1 MATTGLPPPPSN
13 DPPGS
18 YAWVE
23 WYRQLRLYI
32 STASSIPWSVIQFAG
47 SNITDLA
54 TYLHNSMQ
62 SIQGGQS
69 AEYYH
74 LTSAQHTDLTD
85 AGDSTSHYH
94 ATDRARANHTGTQ
107 VMTTISDLPTL
118 ASGTYTPSL
127 TSVTNVAASTAYV
140 CQYMRVGSVVT
151 VSGKIDIDATSAG
164 ALELGVSLPI
174 ASNFSAAEQAGGV
187 AQCASGTEVGMAILA
202 DATNDRVRFMADK
215 TDTSNHA
222 HHFTFT
228 YQII

>member
-118 ASGTYTPSL
+118 ASGVYTPTL
-127 TSVTNVAASTAYV
+127 TDTTNVAVSTEYE

-151 VSGKIDIDATSAG
+151 VSGKVGIDPTGAG
-164 ALELGVSLPI
+164 ATEMGMSLPI
-174 ASNFSAAEQAGGV
+174 ASNFATTQ
-187 AQCASGTEVGMAILA
+187 QCAGTAANQVSGDNVATIEADVTADTAVFKFTAIS
-202 DATNDRVRFMADK
+202 
-215 TDTSNHA
+215 TSDQIYY
-222 HHFTFT
+222 FSFT
-228 YQII
+228 YKIV